1 MGIDPIEDPPIKP
14 GQPTEPPAEA
24 PKGNPRPEIPPPL
37 QDPGEP
43 GPPQELPPSAPDE
56 LPVRGP
62 PGPQLPHSPTD
73 AAGQIDLHSVGLNR
87 P

>member
-43 GPPQELPPSAPDE
+43 GGRRNCRRDAPDE

-62 PGPQLPHSPTD
+62 PGPELPNSPTD
-73 AAGQIDLHSVGLNR
+73 AAGSSAIGLNK

>member
-14 GQPTEPPAEA
+14 GQPTEPPAEE

-37 QDPGEP
+37 RDPGE
-43 GPPQELPPSAPDE
+43 GAPPQELPPATPEE

-62 PGPQLPHSPTD
+62 PGPELPNSPSATE
-73 AAGQIDLHSVGLNR
+73 GEIGLNT